1 MKKFGILLGYMLLVN
16 FSIVEAEDIS
26 LCKEAWQYK
35 VLKSYENA
43 LNGFNECIAKGDLSK
58 ASLARTYRNIGITYH
73 AKKDNIKA
81 IEYYTKSIK
90 LNPKDVV
97 NDYINR
103 ANAWDDEANYKK
115 ALHDYNKSLSI
126 VPNNPNTYYNRG
138 IVYRRIGKLYEAIK
152 DYENAEKY
160 GYSDKK
166 TLLKEQEDLKEI
178 ETRNAAVGY
187 VSTVRMF
194 IEATA
199 LQCQPKLGKDKQWVK
214 KQIDIWEKN
223 NSQYLNAAKKWI
235 RLYYRSIQN
244 YNKEAAKKLMKKN
257 YLTTVKSAEYMGT
270 TVLTKGGGK
279 NLVENCKVF
288 IKYLHN
294 GSYDITKKIK
304 MYDELENLVHSKKQ
318 PIGGK

>member
-1 MKKFGILLGYMLLVN
+1 MY
-16 FSIVEAEDIS
+16 AEDIS
-26 LCKEAWQYK
+26 LCEKAWQYK
-35 VLKSYENA
+35 VLKSYDNA
-43 LNGFNECIAKGDLSK
+43 LNAFNECIAKGNLSE
-58 ASLARTYRNIGITYH
+58 AFLARTYRNIGITYH

-103 ANAWDDEANYKK
+103 ANAWDDEGNYTK
-115 ALHDYNKSLSI
+115 ALLDYNKSLSI

-138 IVYRRIGKLYEAIK
+138 IVYRRIGKVDESIK
-152 DYENAEKY
+152 DYANAKKY

-166 TLLKEQEDLKEI
+166 SLLIEEENLKEI

-199 LQCQPKLGKDKQWVK
+199 LQCQPKLGKDKKWVK
-214 KQIDIWEKN
+214 KQVDIWEKN
-223 NSQYLNAAKKWI
+223 NSQYLDAAKRWI
-235 RLYYRSIQN
+235 RRYYRGIQH
-244 YNKEAAKKLMKKN
+244 YNKKAGEELMKKN
-257 YLTTVKSAEYMGT
+257 YFTTLNNAQYMIETTLLKS
-270 TVLTKGGGK
+270 GG
-279 NLVENCKVF
+279 NTLVENCKIF
-288 IKYLHN
+288 IKYLNN
-294 GSYDITKKIK
+294 GTYDITRKIK

-318 PIGGK
+318 LKEF